1 MDVIDSAVVF
11 SFFGEIKLCRKTAI
25 RQLGVVSITA
35 LTVRHFCTA
44 NSPYNSRPAGDRQV
58 LFDSSVR

>member
-25 RQLGVVSITA
+25 RQLGVVSVTA
-35 LTVRHFCTA
+35 LTVRHGKFTVQQ
-44 NSPYNSRPAGDRQV
+44 SAGDRQV

>member
-35 LTVRHFCTA
+35 LCGISVRRIHRATA
-44 NSPYNSRPAGDRQV
+44 GAGDRQV